1 MPSDLPGS
9 ASASSDSAELSTL
22 RSQLEELTMR
32 VVRVADRY
40 AETPDSAV
48 AADLYGAERG
58 LIGARRAIDRAI
70 SALNDLS

>member
-1 MPSDLPGS
+1 V

-32 VVRVADRY
+32 VVQVADRY

-48 AADLYGAERG
+48 AADLYSAERS
-58 LIGARRAIDRAI
+58 LIGARRAIDHAI
-70 SALNDLS
+70 RALNDLS